1 MELLEFI
8 AQELAR
14 AADDVAGSLAGSK
27 LGLYKV
33 ATDINQDTLLAT
45 MVTNK
50 ATFTG
55 YVKTALVWGAPS
67 IADDGTVEVVAAPL
81 PFRPT
86 DSLGGDQAMWG
97 CWIEDTT
104 AAVLQFA
111 GQFDGAPLPM
121 NGPLDAM
128 LVTVRYRPAS
138 KSLVVVIS

>member
-1 MELLEFI
+1 MDMLEFI

-14 AADDVAGSLAGSK
+14 AADDTAGSLMGSK

-33 ATDINQDTLLAT
+33 ETDINQNTLLST
-45 MVTNK
+45 MTANK

-67 IADDGTVEVVAAPL
+67 IADDGSVECVAAPL

-86 DSLGGDQAMWG
+86 DSAGGDQVIWG
-97 CWIEDTT
+97 CWIEDST

-111 GQFDGAPLPM
+111 GQFDLPSPPM
-121 NGPLDAM
+121 NGPLDTM

-138 KSLVVVIS
+138 QTVVVLIS